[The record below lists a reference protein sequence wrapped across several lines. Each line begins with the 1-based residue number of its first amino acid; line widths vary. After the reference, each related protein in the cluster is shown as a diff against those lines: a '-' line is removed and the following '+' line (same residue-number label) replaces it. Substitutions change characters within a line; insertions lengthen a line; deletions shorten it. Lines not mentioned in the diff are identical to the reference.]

1 MNLRDILL
9 SIIALL
15 LLCLVALNFLNRPV
29 TMEDF
34 LNAKSIEDFEERSV
48 VIDKIIKK
56 MPLVNVHSGSLTVD
70 GSVEVENT
78 VSVEVDNQVTVGGEV
93 SIEGVTSCFIVN
105 R

>member
-1 MNLRDILL
+1 
-9 SIIALL
+9 
-15 LLCLVALNFLNRPV
+15 
-29 TMEDF
+29 MEDF